1 MTLLTQD
8 NENGFQQKMKI
19 LAVFVDLTK
28 AFDKVWKE
36 GLLFKLPRKKVC
48 GKMFSWI
55 QSYLFQRS
63 ARVRLEGQT
72 SSLVKIRGARWK
84 CFKTMRTGKQKLQP
98 SSSTSKP
105 RSTIQMKSSGH

>member
-8 NENGFQQKMKI
+8 IENGFQQKMKA

-36 GLLFKLPRKKVC
+36 GFFVKLC
-48 GKMFSWI
+48 GNMYSWI

-63 ARVRLEGQT
+63 ARVRLEGQI
-72 SSLVKIRGARWK
+72 SSLVKI
-84 CFKTMRTGKQKLQP
+84 TGVP
-98 SSSTSKP
+98 
-105 RSTIQMKSSGH
+105 